1 MGELT
6 CKGATRQALRHTVT
20 LGMSVRKEWRNHGIG
35 SRLLAEAIAWA
46 HRTGIITRVELYV
59 YDHNQAA
66 IQMYIFG
73 KGTP

>member
-1 MGELT
+1 
-6 CKGATRQALRHTVT
+6 
-20 LGMSVRKEWRNHGIG
+20 MSVRKEWRNHGIG